1 MRTLRDFLLAE
12 AKEDKEDKS
21 QPATPTKIPKIYESQ
36 WEKLGRGLAPG
47 PIADEVKALLG
58 IESAEGAV
66 IAQKEG
72 TVTTKNIKAR
82 EKPNEFLADLGIS
95 KQNDFFKVMGQIHKA
110 ADGFSQFFEK
120 KPPGRFMIESNTGRN
135 KEKVILLLISPLGM
149 KVLSKDTQLVRF
161 YKFWIDSIVYAAMP
175 EKGVK
180 LSSKLSYKR
189 DGNKLYVRCPE

>member
-1 MRTLRDFLLAE
+1 MRTLRDVLLAE
-12 AKEDKEDKS
+12 AKEDKEERTT
-21 QPATPTKIPKIYESQ
+21 TPSEIPKIYESQ
-36 WEKLGRGLAPG
+36 WDGLGKGLSPG

-58 IESAEGAV
+58 IESAKGAV
-66 IAQKEG
+66 ISGEG
-72 TVTTKNIKAR
+72 TAKIKAR

-95 KQNDFFKVMGQIHKA
+95 KQNDFFKVMGQVHKS

-120 KPPGRFMIESNTGRN
+120 KPPGRFMIESNKGNN

-149 KVLSKDTQLVRF
+149 RVLSKDTQLVRF